1 TKARQR
7 IVAVMQSPAPSPIR
21 VVIAARVAVQR
32 LLQDGLEAAG
42 IEVAAVCGDAAE
54 LFAAIARERPEVCV
68 LDRELR
74 GGGLAATAAIASPQ
88 RAPKVLVVGGRG
100 SPAELRAIRLAGA
113 AACLP
118 GDIDAA
124 GLTEAIAALTR
135 KEPQ

>member
-1 TKARQR
+1 MHRPEAR
-7 IVAVMQSPAPSPIR
+7 IR
-21 VVIAARVAVQR
+21 VVIAARTAIRGTLHEAVT
-32 LLQDGLEAAG
+32 AAG
-42 IEVAAVCGDAAE
+42 MQVDADCGSAAE
-54 LFAAIARERPEVCV
+54 LLAAVSREHPDICV

-74 GGGLAATAAIASPQ
+74 GGGLAATAAITSPL

>member
-1 TKARQR
+1 MEKPEARL
-7 IVAVMQSPAPSPIR
+7 R
-21 VVIAARVAVQR
+21 VVIAARTAIR
-32 LLQDGLEAAG
+32 ATLHEAATAAG
-42 IEVAAVCGDAAE
+42 MEIAADCASSAELLAAVS
-54 LFAAIARERPEVCV
+54 RERPDLCV

-74 GGGLAATAAIASPQ
+74 GGGLAATAAITSPP

-100 SPAELRAIRLAGA
+100 SPAELRAVRLAGA
-113 AACLP
+113 AGCLP